1 MSGQLQNG
9 EKRPTWTRRAR
20 WASAIGAALL
30 VVLIVI
36 VVRWRGSREARA
48 TLDAGR
54 STTTMPGMPGMTAAS
69 GASARGNVELS
80 ASQMRE
86 LGITFGTVE
95 RRMLTDEIRTIG
107 TVSVNEGRVA
117 QVAPKFAGFAE
128 RLRVDFTGA
137 SVARGQPMIELY
149 SPEVIA
155 AEQELLSA
163 SALGRAMQGSAVPG
177 VPASS
182 TDLVAAARMRL
193 RLWDVPDAEVDE
205 VLRSGRPR
213 RTVTLFAPIAGV
225 VTEKTV
231 VRGQSVPM
239 GQSLYTIADLSEVWV
254 IADVREADAGRIR
267 VGATTDVE
275 LTSMPGRTWKGHVSY
290 LYPTLD
296 AQNRTVRARVV
307 VPNSN
312 GLLKPGMYTV
322 VRLLSPSHEAL
333 TAPTSAVVRT
343 GSRSVV
349 FVDLGSG
356 RLAPR
361 AVTIGRS
368 VGNLTEIL
376 AGAEP
381 GQRVVT
387 SAQFLLSSESNL
399 AEVMRGMITQTGAGD
414 QRQVQDMNAMP
425 GMKATPAQRDSSA
438 LREKGAD
445 MKDMPGM
452 TPSTAKSPEKKP

>member
-1 MSGQLQNG
+1 
-9 EKRPTWTRRAR
+9 
-20 WASAIGAALL
+20 
-30 VVLIVI
+30 
-36 VVRWRGSREARA
+36 
-48 TLDAGR
+48 
-54 STTTMPGMPGMTAAS
+54 MPGMPGMAAAS
-69 GASARGNVELS
+69 GASAGGSVELS
-80 ASQMRE
+80 AGQMRE
-86 LGITFGTVE
+86 LGITVGTVE

-117 QVAPKFAGFAE
+117 QVVPKFPGFAE

-155 AEQELLSA
+155 AEQELMSA
-163 SALGRAMQGSAVPG
+163 SALRRVMEGSAVPG

-205 VLRSGRPR
+205 VLRTGRPR

-239 GQSLYTIADLSEVWV
+239 GQALYTISDLSEVWV

-267 VGATTDVE
+267 IGATADVE
-275 LTSMPGRTWKGHVSY
+275 LSSMPGRDWKGHVSY

-296 AQNRTVRARVV
+296 AMNRTVRARVV
-307 VPNSN
+307 VANTN
-312 GLLKPGMYTV
+312 GVLKPGMYAT
-322 VRLLSPSHEAL
+322 VRLSSPSHEAL
-333 TAPTSAVVRT
+333 TVPSSAVVRT

-361 AVTIGRS
+361 DITIGRTA
-368 VGNLTEIL
+368 GDLTEIL

-399 AEVMRGMITQTGAGD
+399 AEVMRGMIAQTGAGD
-414 QRQVQDMNAMP
+414 QRQMADMKAMP
-425 GMKATPAQRDSSA
+425 GMKATPAQRDSSV

-445 MKDMPGM
+445 MRGMKDMPAV
-452 TPSTAKSPEKKP
+452 TPSRPKTPEKKP